1 LAQSHLRSIGI
12 LGGTFN
18 PPHLAHL
25 ALAAAARAEL
35 ELERVF
41 LMPVHTPLHKP
52 IADDPGP
59 EHRLRMCRALVEGAH
74 GLAACALEV
83 ERAGRSYTVE
93 TLEAIHASD
102 PQAELTLVMGAD
114 TAATLAGW
122 REPRRLLE
130 LARLAVAARDGAGPE
145 QTLAAIAR
153 VQPQSAE
160 QRAAG
165 ARVSFLALAPI
176 VISSSLI
183 RRRTAEGEPI
193 EDLVGKGVAGYI
205 AEHRLYRAPVKAP
218 S

>member
-18 PPHLAHL
+18 PPHLGHL
-25 ALAAAARAEL
+25 VLAAAARSEL

-41 LMPVHTPLHKP
+41 LMPVHTPPHKP
-52 IADDPGP
+52 IAQDPGP
-59 EHRLRMCRALVEGAH
+59 EHRLRMCRALADGAQS
-74 GLAACALEV
+74 LAACALEV
-83 ERAGRSYTVE
+83 ERAGLSYTVD
-93 TLEAIHASD
+93 TLEAIHASH

-114 TAATLAGW
+114 TAATLADW

-130 LARLAVAARDGAGPE
+130 LARLAVAGRDGAGPE

-153 VQPQSAE
+153 VQPQSAQ

-176 VISSSLI
+176 EASSSLV
-183 RRRTAEGEPI
+183 RRRAAEGEPI

-205 AEHRLYRAPVKAP
+205 AEHRLYRAPVKAR